1 MLDRASV
8 VGGRKEVV
16 WSGDDHGHTSCA
28 VFGEA
33 SGVGSLSV
41 HSEQSMF
48 DLTLLAVTI
57 IPRRAAE
64 VSVRVA
70 DQGVAIRYGAHPRDH
85 PAQQNQ
91 QGTRSCAPRVH
102 RFAHPEAIVLKIGLA
117 RSPSPPLP
125 SGLFTVHR
133 STVPALRDTVLLFRD
148 TEWCARSVSWRYVG
162 RGDESTAGLLPCSV
176 WCVVCV
182 CALNVVRGRG
192 REEKGS
198 EMDPSTQ

>member
-33 SGVGSLSV
+33 TGVGSLSV

-91 QGTRSCAPRVH
+91 QGTRSRAPRVH
-102 RFAHPEAIVLKIGLA
+102 VKVPSKSFLKFGFSFTFFSFS
-117 RSPSPPLP
+117 RPLL
-125 SGLFTVHR
+125 SVLFTVHR
-133 STVPALRDTVLLFRD
+133 STVPALRDTVLLLRD

-176 WCVVCV
+176 WCVVCMCV
-182 CALNVVRGRG
+182 CVRV
-192 REEKGS
+192 
-198 EMDPSTQ
+198 